1 MMNDNMSKFIFNTK
15 LAKSNADDI
24 DARISAINDRINHLS
39 ERTSI
44 GPFRILSEIVRV
56 SNNPKQVAVL
66 GKALVKIAP
75 ALQELE
81 ELNKQKSVIDMA
93 IKNPEWMAATFA
105 DFDEDVDSAIES
117 IFDQG

>member
-1 MMNDNMSKFIFNTK
+1 MDENINKFIFNVE
-15 LAKSNADDI
+15 LAKNNASNV
-24 DARISAINDRINHLS
+24 DAKIEAINDRINHLS

-56 SNNPKQVAVL
+56 STSPKQVAVL

-81 ELNKQKSVIDMA
+81 ELKRQKSVIDMA

-105 DFDEDVDSAIES
+105 DFDNDVDDAIES
-117 IFDQG
+117 IFDQA